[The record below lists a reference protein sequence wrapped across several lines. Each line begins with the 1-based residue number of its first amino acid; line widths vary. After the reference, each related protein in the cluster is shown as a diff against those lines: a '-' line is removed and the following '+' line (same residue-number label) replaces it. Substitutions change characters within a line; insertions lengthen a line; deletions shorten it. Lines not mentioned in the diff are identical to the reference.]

1 MNKDELLDIMKYP
14 FDRSSKEQ
22 MEVYNLINKYP
33 YFQTARLLYLK
44 FLFDEDNIE
53 FEKELAITSYISSNR
68 NLLRKFLMKN
78 KFDDEELFYKKV
90 LSKLQKDK
98 LIDDKNIKKEQ
109 KSTFNE
115 IKTEEKQKKS
125 IYNIDEVAQASNTDN
140 QEIVSETL
148 AKIYEHQ
155 GNFEKAIKIYHQLK
169 LKNPKK
175 SSYFASQIE
184 KLEKNLKK

>member
-1 MNKDELLDIMKYP
+1 
-14 FDRSSKEQ
+14 
-22 MEVYNLINKYP
+22 
-33 YFQTARLLYLK
+33 
-44 FLFDEDNIE
+44 
-53 FEKELAITSYISSNR
+53 
-68 NLLRKFLMKN
+68 MKN

-148 AKIYEHQ
+148 AKIHEHQ